1 MPCLRLRESLLLSV
15 AAGLLPLAAA
25 AQDKPVY
32 RCPGNLYTD
41 QLTPREAAD
50 KGCRTLD
57 GAPVTVVQSR
67 RPTPP
72 AASGGGTAPAPAARG
87 PEQRVDP
94 GEQKARDT
102 DARRILEAELKREEE
117 ALAALRREFND
128 GNPERRGDERNFER
142 YQERVKQMREA
153 ISRKEADLAAI
164 RRELSK
170 LPPG

>member
-1 MPCLRLRESLLLSV
+1 MPRLRLRPWILLLSV
-15 AAGLLPLAAA
+15 AAGLLPGAVA

-67 RPTPP
+67 RPTPAP
-72 AASGGGTAPAPAARG
+72 ASGAAPAAARS
-87 PEQRVDP
+87 PDQRVEP
-94 GEQKARDT
+94 GEQKARDN

-164 RRELSK
+164 RREIAK